1 MEKRLES
8 VYIKISDCE
17 VIQVKQN
24 KIKAKI
30 ANIAEKYHKLLK
42 KFKIV
47 E

>member
-1 MEKRLES
+1 MKKRLEN
-8 VYIKISDCE
+8 VYIRINNYE

-24 KIKAKI
+24 RIKAKI